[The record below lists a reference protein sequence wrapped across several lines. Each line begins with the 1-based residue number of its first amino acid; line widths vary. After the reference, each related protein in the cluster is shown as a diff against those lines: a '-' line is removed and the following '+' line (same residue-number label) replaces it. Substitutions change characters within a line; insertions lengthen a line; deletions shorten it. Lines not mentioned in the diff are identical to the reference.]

1 MNPVLKDRDLG
12 GIDLWLSWYFAQSFH
27 VFDTELLRPPKT
39 LLPRIGSTK
48 WLVYVR
54 LFYRWNKTLA
64 TAQCGSSFLLH
75 HFVTIF
81 SSYIGHAI
89 FKCGVVHP
97 CWKRNYNHYVGI
109 WTILPIEG
117 PIVFSQSVSIAW
129 LTNLLMF
136 CRWYILD
143 RLICLIDPYR
153 RSQTKITQWF
163 QVITQWP

>member
-1 MNPVLKDRDLG
+1 M
-12 GIDLWLSWYFAQSFH
+12 
-27 VFDTELLRPPKT
+27 
-39 LLPRIGSTK
+39 
-48 WLVYVR
+48 
-54 LFYRWNKTLA
+54 A

-97 CWKRNYNHYVGI
+97 CWKSNYNHYAGI
-109 WTILPIEG
+109 GTILPIEG

-163 QVITQWP
+163 QSDNPMTLKAEMTLKLKSTGFLWAKTPFCQCCSGYGLEQAFVLHFDGHLDHFYGFKVNFNHFL